1 VTNRA
6 TGNPKAG
13 TRDPDKE
20 HESSFAGT
28 MLAAIFAGWLIALIV
43 RLLTLTEPARILVII
58 IIIITINHAQV
69 VAGRHD

>member
-1 VTNRA
+1 
-6 TGNPKAG
+6 
-13 TRDPDKE
+13 
-20 HESSFAGT
+20 
-28 MLAAIFAGWLIALIV
+28 MLAAIFAGGLIALIV